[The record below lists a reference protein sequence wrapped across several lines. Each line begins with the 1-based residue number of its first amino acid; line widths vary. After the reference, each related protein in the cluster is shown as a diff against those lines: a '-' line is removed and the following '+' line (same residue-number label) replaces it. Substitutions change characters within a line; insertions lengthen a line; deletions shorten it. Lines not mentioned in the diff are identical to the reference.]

1 MFEAAVSFKNVTKS
15 FGPRAVF
22 AGVSFELAAG
32 GRCGLIGP
40 NGAGKSTLL
49 KLLMGALRAD
59 AGEIL
64 VGGLPPWRPSV
75 RRRAGFL
82 PEGAPLMG
90 DLTVR
95 EHLVLAARLR
105 GLSPGEFS
113 AEEDR
118 LTETLALADFYH
130 RPAAGLSQGQK
141 RRAALAS
148 ALLGSPPLL
157 ALDEPTS
164 GLDPEEAFRL
174 LALLRALSSA
184 TTLIVSS
191 HLLSDLR
198 EIAGQILTLAA
209 GRASLGGSLVGSD
222 YLELH
227 GDYSARVSGEG
238 AP

>member
-1 MFEAAVSFKNVTKS
+1 MAAVSFKNVTKN
-15 FGPRAVF
+15 FGSRVVF
-22 AGVSFELAAG
+22 TGVSFELEAG
-32 GRCGLIGP
+32 ARCGLIGP
-40 NGAGKSTLL
+40 NGVGKSTLL
-49 KLLMGALRAD
+49 KLLMGALRPD

-64 VGGLPPWRPSV
+64 VDGLAPWRPQV
-75 RRRAGFL
+75 RGRAGFL

-105 GLSPGEFS
+105 GLSSGEFS

-118 LTETLALADFYH
+118 LTEALALAGFYR

-148 ALLGSPPLL
+148 ALLGQPPLL

-174 LALLRALSSA
+174 LALLRGLPSV

-191 HLLSDLR
+191 HLLGDLR
-198 EIAGQILTLAA
+198 ELAGQILVLAP
-209 GRASLGGSLVGSD
+209 GRAALSGPLTGSG
-222 YLELH
+222 YIELH
-227 GDYSARVSGEG
+227 QAYSVRVNGEG
-238 AP
+238 GL

>member
-1 MFEAAVSFKNVTKS
+1 MAAVSFKNVTKS
-15 FGPRAVF
+15 FGPRDVF
-22 AGVSFELAAG
+22 TGVSFELAAG
-32 GRCGLIGP
+32 ARCGLIGP

-49 KLLMGALRAD
+49 KLLMGALRPD

-64 VGGLPPWRPSV
+64 MGGLAPWRQPA
-75 RRRAGFL
+75 RGRAGFL

-95 EHLVLAARLR
+95 EHLLLAARLR

-118 LTETLALADFYH
+118 LTEALALSGFYH
-130 RPAAGLSQGQK
+130 HPAAGLSQGQK

-148 ALLGSPPLL
+148 ALLGSPSFL

-174 LALLRALSSA
+174 LVLLRGLSSD

-198 EIAGQILTLAA
+198 EVAGQILTLAS
-209 GRASLGGSLVGSD
+209 GRADLSGPLTGSD

-227 GDYSARVSGEG
+227 RNYSVRVRGEG
-238 AP
+238 GL

>member
-1 MFEAAVSFKNVTKS
+1 MAAVSFKNVTKS
-15 FGPRAVF
+15 FGSRVVF

-32 GRCGLIGP
+32 ARCGLIGP
-40 NGAGKSTLL
+40 NGAGKSTIL
-49 KLLMGALRAD
+49 KLLTGALRPD
-59 AGEIL
+59 AGEVL
-64 VGGLPPWRPSV
+64 VGGLAPWRLEA

-118 LTETLALADFYH
+118 LTAALALAGFYR

-148 ALLGSPPLL
+148 ALLGSPSFL

-164 GLDPEEAFRL
+164 GLDPEEAHSL
-174 LALLRALSSA
+174 LALLRALPPA

-198 EIAGQILTLAA
+198 EVAGQVLTLAA
-209 GRASLGGSLVGSD
+209 GRAVLGGPLSGTG
-222 YLELH
+222 YAELF
-227 GDYSARVSGEG
+227 GDYSARAGG
-238 AP
+238 KGGP

>member
-1 MFEAAVSFKNVTKS
+1 MAAVSFQNVTKS

-22 AGVSFELAAG
+22 AGVSFALASGA
-32 GRCGLIGP
+32 RCGLIGP

-49 KLLMGALRAD
+49 KLLMGALRPD
-59 AGEIL
+59 AGDIL
-64 VGGLPPWRPSV
+64 VDGLAPWRPLA
-75 RRRAGFL
+75 RGRAGFL

-105 GLSPGEFS
+105 GLSPGELS

-118 LTETLALADFYH
+118 LTGALALAGFYH

-148 ALLGSPPLL
+148 ALLGSPSFL

-164 GLDPEEAFRL
+164 GLDPEEASRL
-174 LALLRALSSA
+174 LALLRSLPAD

-198 EIAGQILTLAA
+198 EVTGQTLTLAS
-209 GRASLGGSLVGSD
+209 GRAALSGPLTGAD
-222 YLELH
+222 YIELH
-227 GDYSARVSGEG
+227 RDYSVRVRGEG
-238 AP
+238 GR